1 MTLWYAD
8 LPSPVGNLRI
18 VASPKGLRELHASAK
33 PPPAPAGAVRDAAA
47 TTRYAGALQ
56 RYFAGDVRA
65 LDNIPLDVVS
75 GTPFQRQ
82 VWDALRTIPYG
93 ETRSY
98 AWLAGAVGKPGA
110 ARAVGQANGANP
122 VAIVVPCHRVVA
134 ADGGIGGYAG
144 GIGMKRSLLALEGE
158 HALGRGPGGTRA
170 GFPQHRAIAAHPSG
184 ST

>member
-8 LPSPVGNLRI
+8 LPSPVGNLRL
-18 VASPKGLRELHASAK
+18 VASAKGLREVHMSAK
-33 PPPAPAGAVRDAAA
+33 PPAPPVGAARDPAA
-47 TTRYAGALQ
+47 TARYTGALQ

-65 LDNIPLDVVS
+65 LDKIPLDVTQ

-98 AWLAGAVGKPGA
+98 AWLAAAVGRPGA

-122 VAIVVPCHRVVA
+122 VGIVVPCHRVVS

-144 GIGMKRSLLALEGE
+144 GVAAKQALLALERA
-158 HALGRGPGGTRA
+158 HAVKKQAVLTA
-170 GFPQHRAIAAHPSG
+170 
-184 ST
+184 